1 MTALLTAI
9 ALWLSANFNLPPL
22 SEPPKIELVSPARIM
37 AIRHQAFN
45 VERRHDIAAMAMPP
59 VSDSCDTVAV
69 YDDSNRTIYL
79 PLTWTG
85 GTAADLS
92 MLVHEMVHHLQNI
105 GGIRYECPAARE
117 ELAYRAQDQWLRL
130 FGQSLEHTFG
140 IDKFT
145 LKVSTSCGF

>member
-9 ALWLSANFNLPPL
+9 ALWLSANFDLPSL
-22 SEPPKIELVSPARIM
+22 SEQPKVELVSQARIM
-37 AIRHQAFN
+37 TIRHQAFGM
-45 VERRHDIAAMAMPP
+45 EKRQDIAATPP
-59 VSDSCDTVAV
+59 ISDPRDTVAI
-69 YDDSNRTIYL
+69 YDDSNRIIYL

-85 GTAADLS
+85 STAAELS

-105 GGIRYECPAARE
+105 ADIKYECPAARE
-117 ELAYRAQDQWLRL
+117 ELAYLAQDKWLGL
-130 FGQSLEHTFG
+130 FGQDIEHAFG

>member
-22 SEPPKIELVSPARIM
+22 SEQPKIELVSQARIT
-37 AIRHQAFN
+37 AIRHHAFSL
-45 VERRHDIAAMAMPP
+45 ERRHDTGAMPP
-59 VSDSCDTVAV
+59 VFDPRETVAI
-69 YDDSNRTIYL
+69 YDDPHRTIYL

-85 GTAADLS
+85 GTAAELS

-117 ELAYRAQDQWLRL
+117 ELAYRAQDKWLGL
-130 FGQSLEHTFG
+130 FGQNLEHTFG
-140 IDKFT
+140 IDQFT
-145 LKVSTSCGF
+145 LKISTSCGF

>member
-22 SEPPKIELVSPARIM
+22 SEQPNVELVSQVRIM

-45 VERRHDIAAMAMPP
+45 IEKRQDVAAMPP
-59 VSDSCDTVAV
+59 VSDPRATVAI

-85 GTAADLS
+85 STAAELS
-92 MLVHEMVHHLQNI
+92 MLVHEMVHHLQNL
-105 GGIRYECPAARE
+105 GGIKYECPAARE
-117 ELAYRAQDQWLRL
+117 QLAYLAQDKWLGL
-130 FGQSLEHTFG
+130 FGQDLEQAFE

>member
-45 VERRHDIAAMAMPP
+45 VEQRHDIAAMPP
-59 VSDSCDTVAV
+59 VSDPRDTVAV
-69 YDDSNRTIYL
+69 YDDPNRTIYL

>member
-9 ALWLSANFNLPPL
+9 ALWLSANFNLPV
-22 SEPPKIELVSPARIM
+22 SNESPKVELVSQAKIM
-37 AIRHQAFN
+37 AIRYQAFA
-45 VERRHDIAAMAMPP
+45 VERRYDIKAMPP
-59 VSDSCDTVAV
+59 VSDSRDTVAI

-85 GTAADLS
+85 STAADLS
-92 MLVHEMVHHLQNI
+92 VLVHEMVHHLQNV
-105 GGIRYECPAARE
+105 GSLKYECPAARE
-117 ELAYRAQDQWLRL
+117 QLAYLAQDKWLGL
-130 FGQSLEHTFG
+130 FGQDLEHAFE

>member
-22 SEPPKIELVSPARIM
+22 NEPPKVELVSQAKIM
-37 AIRHQAFN
+37 AIRHQAFS
-45 VERRHDIAAMAMPP
+45 VERRYDINAMPP
-59 VSDSCDTVAV
+59 VSDPRDTVAI
-69 YDDSNRTIYL
+69 YDDSSRTIYL

-92 MLVHEMVHHLQNI
+92 VLVHEMVHHLQNI
-105 GGIRYECPAARE
+105 GGIKFECPAARE
-117 ELAYRAQDQWLRL
+117 QLAYRAQDKWLGL
-130 FGQSLEHTFG
+130 FGQDLEHTFE
-140 IDKFT
+140 IDQFT

>member
-9 ALWLSANFNLPPL
+9 ALWLSANFNLPMP
-22 SEPPKIELVSPARIM
+22 SEYPKVELVSQAKIM
-37 AIRHQAFN
+37 AIRYQAFS
-45 VERRHDIAAMAMPP
+45 VERRYDINAMPP
-59 VSDSCDTVAV
+59 VSDSRETVAI

-85 GTAADLS
+85 STPADLS
-92 MLVHEMVHHLQNI
+92 VLVHEMVHHLQNVGSI
-105 GGIRYECPAARE
+105 KHECPAARE
-117 ELAYRAQDQWLRL
+117 QLAYLAQDKWLGL
-130 FGQSLEHTFG
+130 FGQDLERAFD

>member
-22 SEPPKIELVSPARIM
+22 SEQPKIELVSQARIT
-37 AIRHQAFN
+37 AIRYQAFN
-45 VERRHDIAAMAMPP
+45 VEARHDIAAMPP
-59 VSDSCDTVAV
+59 VFDPRETVAI
-69 YDDSNRTIYL
+69 YDDANRTIFL

-92 MLVHEMVHHLQNI
+92 VLVHEMVHHLQNI

-117 ELAYRAQDQWLRL
+117 QLAYLAQDKWLGL
-130 FGQSLEHTFG
+130 FGQDLEHAFE

-145 LKVSTSCGF
+145 LKVSTYCGF

>member
-22 SEPPKIELVSPARIM
+22 NEQPKIELASQARIM
-37 AIRHQAFN
+37 AIRYQAFSM
-45 VERRHDIAAMAMPP
+45 EKRHDIAAMPP
-59 VSDSCDTVAV
+59 VSDPRDTVAV

-105 GGIRYECPAARE
+105 GSIKYECPAARE
-117 ELAYRAQDQWLRL
+117 ELAYRAQDKWLGL
-130 FGQSLEHTFG
+130 FGQDLEHAFD
-140 IDKFT
+140 IDQFT